1 MKTEILYGYHP
12 VLEAIRSNRRTVFE
26 VYVSNE
32 KRIGRLETIVNL
44 ASSSNVPVKRQPAS
58 WIQAMVKTASH
69 QGICA
74 KVGPYPLA
82 DLSEML
88 AKADDS
94 DLFLLLLDNIV
105 DPHNLGAL
113 IRTAFCVAADGVVIP
128 KDRAAP
134 PTPAV
139 SKSSAG
145 ALEHVLLA
153 RVTNM
158 TATIKTLK
166 QQGVWVIGL
175 DKDSEVNMFQSD
187 LTGPLAL
194 VVGGEEH
201 GIRPLVRQ
209 QCDGLI
215 SIPQSREVDSLNAS
229 AAGAVAMYE
238 AFRQRRWAKS
248 IDS

>member
-12 VLEAIRSNRRTVFE
+12 VLEAIRSGRRKVLE

-32 KRIGRLETIVNL
+32 KRIRRLETIENL
-44 ASSSNVPVKRQPAS
+44 ASSTNVPVKLKPVSRIHSMA
-58 WIQAMVKTASH
+58 KTASH

-74 KVGPYPLA
+74 KVGPYPLMST
-82 DLSEML
+82 SEML
-88 AKADDS
+88 VKTKGS
-94 DLFLLLLDNIV
+94 DPFLILLDNIV

-113 IRTAFCVAADGVVIP
+113 VRTAFCVGADGVVIP
-128 KDRAAP
+128 KDRSAP
-134 PTPAV
+134 PTPTV

-175 DKDSEVNMFQSD
+175 DKYSEANIYQSD
-187 LTGPLAL
+187 LTGPMAL

-201 GIRPLVRQ
+201 GIRPLVRK

-215 SIPQSREVDSLNAS
+215 SIPQSPYVDSLNAS
-229 AAGAVAMYE
+229 VAGAVAMYE
-238 AFRQRRWAKS
+238 SFRQRHGY
-248 IDS
+248 